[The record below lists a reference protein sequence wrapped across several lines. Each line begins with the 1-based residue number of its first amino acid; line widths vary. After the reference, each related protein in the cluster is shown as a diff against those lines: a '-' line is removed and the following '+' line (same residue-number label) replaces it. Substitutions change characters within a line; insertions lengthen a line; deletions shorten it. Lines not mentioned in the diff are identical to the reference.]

1 MKKKAVSIALIVAFV
16 LMFASPVF
24 ADDIVDIAVGNPD
37 FSILVAALQ
46 EADLV
51 GALQGDGPFT
61 VFAPT
66 NDAFAALL
74 AALDVSAEDLLA
86 QPDLSK
92 VLLYH
97 VVSGAVLS
105 TDLEDGMT
113 AVTLNGE
120 SVTVSLDG
128 GVFINDSEVVAA
140 DIEATNGVIHVIDAV
155 LVPSDFELVAVGE
168 DEAVEVPRTGVAS
181 MLPLALIGLAGGLGA
196 FAIKR
201 KED

>member
-1 MKKKAVSIALIVAFV
+1 MKKAVSIALIVAV
-16 LMFASPVF
+16 LLMFATPVF

-37 FSILVAALQ
+37 FSILAAAWQ

-74 AALDVSAEDLLA
+74 AALGVSAEDLLA
-86 QPDLSK
+86 QPDLLK

-128 GVFINDSEVVAA
+128 DVFINDSEVVAA
-140 DIEATNGVIHVIDAV
+140 DIEAFNGVIHVIDAV
-155 LVPSDFELVAVGE
+155 LVPSDFELMAVGE
-168 DEAVEVPRTGVAS
+168 EEVVAMPRTGVCS
-181 MLPLALIGLAGGLGA
+181 MLPLALTGLAGALGA
-196 FAIKR
+196 WAVSR